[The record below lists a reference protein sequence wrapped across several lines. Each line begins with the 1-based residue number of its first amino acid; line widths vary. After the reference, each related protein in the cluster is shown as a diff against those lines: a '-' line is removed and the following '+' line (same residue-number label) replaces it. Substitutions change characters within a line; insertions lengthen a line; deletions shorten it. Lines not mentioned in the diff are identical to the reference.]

1 MKKLN
6 LKLLVLLFVGII
18 ISINV
23 DAQRWGGHKKAGFL
37 DDWSIN
43 GSVGLTSFFG
53 DLSLYDA
60 DIVSKLALESGPSF
74 SGTLT
79 KYVKEKKIGLS
90 GQLLYGGFKGE
101 NANGTNFEATIMEL
115 NFQIRLQ
122 LIKLIWP
129 YSLTKFGMEAYGGI
143 GQFTFKSTKWELL
156 QGEIDTSITDTG
168 VPEFVYFGGIA
179 MNYEVM
185 TNLSLTADV
194 SMRQA
199 QNDKLDGKIKND
211 NFDYYSFISFGI
223 TYHISSFKKSSFNTR
238 GKNTR
243 GRMSGRLP
251 MRRRR

>member
-1 MKKLN
+1 MIT
-6 LKLLVLLFVGII
+6 V
-18 ISINV
+18 STE
-23 DAQRWGGHKKAGFL
+23 AQRWGGRKKAGFL

-53 DLSLYDA
+53 DLSLYDS
-60 DIVSKLALESGPSF
+60 DLVSKLTLESGPSF
-74 SGTLT
+74 SGVLT
-79 KYVKEKKIGLS
+79 KYVKQKKIGLS

-101 NANGTNFEATIMEL
+101 NTAGSTFESTVIEM

-143 GQFTFKSTKWELL
+143 GQFTFKSTKWQEVE
-156 QGEIDTSITDTG
+156 GETDISIQDTG
-168 VPEFVYFGGIA
+168 VPEFVYFGGFA

-185 TNLSLTADV
+185 NNLALTADM
-194 SMRQA
+194 SLRQA
-199 QNDKLDGKIKND
+199 QNDKLDVVTKNGD
-211 NFDYYSFISFGI
+211 FDYYSYISVGI
-223 TYHISSFKKSSFNTR
+223 TYHISSFKKSGFNTR
-238 GKNTR
+238 GGSTR

>member
-1 MKKLN
+1 MIT
-6 LKLLVLLFVGII
+6 V
-18 ISINV
+18 STE
-23 DAQRWGGHKKAGFL
+23 AQRWGGRKKAGFW

-53 DLSLYDA
+53 DLSLYDT
-60 DIVSKLALESGPSF
+60 DIVSKLTLESGPSF
-74 SGTLT
+74 SGVLT
-79 KYVKEKKIGLS
+79 KYVKQHKLGLS

-101 NANGTNFEATIMEL
+101 NTNGSTFESTVIEM

-143 GQFTFKSTKWELL
+143 GQFTFKSTKWEEVE
-156 QGEIDTSITDTG
+156 GETDTSTQDTG
-168 VPEFVYFGGIA
+168 VPEFVYFAGFA

-185 TNLSLTADV
+185 KNLALTADL

-199 QNDKLDGKIKND
+199 QNDMLDVEIKND
-211 NFDYYSFISFGI
+211 NFDYYSYVSVGI
-223 TYHISSFKKSSFNTR
+223 TYHIQSFKKSGFSTR
-238 GKNTR
+238 GGSTR

>member
-1 MKKLN
+1 VKKAN
-6 LKLLVLLFVGII
+6 FKLLVLLFVGIMI
-18 ISINV
+18 TVSTE
-23 DAQRWGGHKKAGFL
+23 AQRWGGRKKAGFL

-53 DLSLYDA
+53 DLSLYDS
-60 DIVSKLALESGPSF
+60 DIVSKLTLESGPGL

-79 KYVKEKKIGLS
+79 KYVKGKKIGLS

-101 NANGTNFEATIMEL
+101 NTNGATFEASVIEM
-115 NFQIRLQ
+115 NAQIRLQ

-143 GQFTFKSTKWELL
+143 GQFTFKATKWEEIE
-156 QGEIDTSITDTG
+156 GETDIYTHDTG
-168 VPEFVYFGGIA
+168 VPEFVYFGGFA

-185 TNLSLTADV
+185 NNLALTADM
-194 SMRQA
+194 SLRQA
-199 QNDKLDGKIKND
+199 QNDMLDGKTKND
-211 NFDYYSFISFGI
+211 NFDYYSYISFGI
-223 TYHISSFKKSSFNTR
+223 TYHIDSFKKSGFNTR
-238 GKNTR
+238 GGTR